1 MKRLYALAL
10 GVFLSMSLVAAGNA
24 APTGTS
30 GKPKQQQGIQ
40 NAKKAMKGK
49 LERDQKVQQA
59 RKQGQAQKKQAQ
71 SGR

>member
-10 GVFLSMSLVAAGNA
+10 GVFLSLSLIAAGNA
-24 APTGTS
+24 APTGAS
-30 GKPKQQQGIQ
+30 GKPRQQGIR

-49 LERDQKVQQA
+49 LERDKKVQEA
-59 RKQGQAQKKQAQ
+59 GKQGQAHKKQAQ